1 MLALAVAKSRLEK
14 TGKNIMQFQIL
25 NLNTDQFLT
34 DDSGSLLTFVDG
46 SLAFAKAADETTK
59 TGIRHQPRRIATDD
73 SAWIMREQARFDSG
87 HYTSPHWLDGSNEAG
102 SVFNLPANL
111 FVHVSKLEPSK
122 IALTPSPEHGIADRQ
137 VIMRVGSFLERYAI
151 WREDIQPIT
160 KQSIIENRVLQ
171 HTTYYAPVAIQYA
184 STADDIERVY
194 VAGPRSCMSQPADYY
209 SSYVHPVR
217 VYGGSDLSLAYL
229 TDLDD
234 SERITARALVWK
246 DKNRHGRI
254 YGDEHRMQRALE
266 IAGYSQ
272 GDFLGARIRNIID
285 DRKKD
290 TYVMPYLDHEQ
301 QVSKLDSDWLMI
313 DCDGSI
319 HATQTNGL
327 AVQGV
332 ECESCGEMEDAGS
345 LREVYTREDRVRQW
359 CSHCADDNAFHCEQ
373 TGSLVANE
381 HMAIIDGESVADWH
395 VESAN
400 YCEYHEEHTFE
411 PCFDVIVSESGET
424 QSWSRGAFQ
433 CHGDICRIDGL
444 RYSDSL
450 LINDAGVSG
459 YRFVGNELPD
469 DATNTKELESA

>member
-1 MLALAVAKSRLEK
+1 
-14 TGKNIMQFQIL
+14 MQFQIL

-34 DDSGSLLTFVDG
+34 DESGAVLSFLDG
-46 SLAFAKAADETTK
+46 SLAFIRAADETTK

-87 HYTSPHWLDGSNEAG
+87 HYTSPHWLEGSQESG

-151 WREDIQPIT
+151 WRDDLDPQ
-160 KQSIIENRVLQ
+160 QRQYIIENRVIQ

-194 VAGPRSCMSQPADYY
+194 VAGPRSCMSQPADHYR
-209 SSYVHPVR
+209 SYVHPVR
-217 VYGGSDLSLAYL
+217 VYGDSDLSLAYL

-234 SERITARALVWK
+234 PERITARALVWR

-254 YGDEHRMQRALE
+254 YGDEYRMQKALE

-272 GDFLGARIRNIID
+272 GDFLGARIRNILD
-285 DRKKD
+285 DHKKD
-290 TYVMPYLDHEQ
+290 IYVMPYLDHEQ
-301 QVSKLDSDWLMI
+301 QVSKIDSDWLMI
-313 DCDGSI
+313 DRNGRI

-327 AVQGV
+327 AVEGV
-332 ECESCGEMEDAGS
+332 ECEHCGDMEPDGS
-345 LREVYTREDRVRQW
+345 LREVYTRQTRIRQW
-359 CSHCADDNAFHCEQ
+359 CPHCAHDNAFHCEQ
-373 TGSLVANE
+373 TGALVSCE

-395 VESAN
+395 IESAN
-400 YCEYHEEHTFE
+400 YCEFHEEHTFE

-433 CHGDICRIDGL
+433 SHGDICRVDGL

-450 LINDAGVSG
+450 LTTDDGFLG
-459 YRFVGNELPD
+459 YRFIGNAQPET
-469 DATNTKELESA
+469 ATETTESESA